1 MKQIKIGDNLNNLL
15 FRQQTGDKSVEIEM
29 NGHGGGV
36 TSVFGVEDLK
46 VALRF
51 ITSEGEK
58 TMDASQYAGLS
69 EEQLTKLQEIASS
82 IGTTINE
89 LLDRGSPDM
98 IIEQYSSKKFGL
110 LNE

>member
-1 MKQIKIGDNLNNLL
+1 M
-15 FRQQTGDKSVEIEM
+15 FRQQAGDKSIEIEI
-29 NGHGGGV
+29 NSNNNKF
-36 TSVFGVEDLK
+36 TSVFSVEDLK

-69 EEQLTKLQEIASS
+69 EEQLMKLQKIAAS

-89 LLDRGSPDM
+89 LLDKGSPDM
-98 IIEQYSSKKFGL
+98 IIEQYNSKKFGI

>member
-29 NGHGGGV
+29 NSHSNKII
-36 TSVFGVEDLK
+36 SVFNIEDLQ

-51 ITSEGEK
+51 IISEGET
-58 TMDASQYAGLS
+58 TMDASRYAGLS
-69 EEQLTKLQEIASS
+69 EKQLEQLQEIATT

-89 LLDRGSPDM
+89 LLEKGSPDM
-98 IIEQYSSKKFGL
+98 IIEQYSTKKFGI
-110 LNE
+110 LND